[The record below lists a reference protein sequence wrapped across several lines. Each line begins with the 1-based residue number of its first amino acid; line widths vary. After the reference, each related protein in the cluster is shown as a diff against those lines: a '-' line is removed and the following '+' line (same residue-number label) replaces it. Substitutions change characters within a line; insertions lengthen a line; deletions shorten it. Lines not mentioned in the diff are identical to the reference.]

1 MHTGRRWRLLGEL
14 EDWLHTP
21 MIVLSLV
28 WLAIVIFELTGHSSD
43 LLLFIG
49 TAIWLVFIGEF
60 LLRFALAPEKR
71 AFLQRNWLTILALI
85 VPALRLLRGFA
96 ILRAARVLRGAR
108 LVRVV
113 GTINRSMNALRRT
126 LRRRG
131 FGYVLGLTAAVLL
144 AGAAGMLSF
153 EPAAEVEGGFASY
166 WDALW
171 WTGMLLASIGTDFWP
186 KTMEGRMLSSLLALY
201 GLGVF
206 GYLTATFASYFI
218 GRDAEGSGGEIAGSA
233 ELRRLRREL
242 ASLRKAVQP
251 QL

>member
-1 MHTGRRWRLLGEL
+1 
-14 EDWLHTP
+14 
-21 MIVLSLV
+21 
-28 WLAIVIFELTGHSSD
+28 
-43 LLLFIG
+43 
-49 TAIWLVFIGEF
+49 
-60 LLRFALAPEKR
+60 
-71 AFLQRNWLTILALI
+71 
-85 VPALRLLRGFA
+85 
-96 ILRAARVLRGAR
+96 
-108 LVRVV
+108 
-113 GTINRSMNALRRT
+113 MNALRRT

-131 FGYVLGLTAAVLL
+131 FGYVLGLTVAVLL

-186 KTMEGRMLSSLLALY
+186 KTMEGRMLSSFLALY

-218 GRDAEGSGGEIAGSA
+218 GRDAQGFGGEIAGSA
-233 ELRRLRREL
+233 ELRRLRGEV

>member
-14 EDWLHTP
+14 EDWLQTP
-21 MIVLSLV
+21 MLLLSVV
-28 WLAIVIFELTGHSSD
+28 WLAIAIFELTGHSSD
-43 LLLFIG
+43 LLLFFG
-49 TAIWLVFIGEF
+49 TAIWIIFIIEF

-71 AFLQRNWLTILALI
+71 AFLRSNWLTVIALL
-85 VPALRLLRGFA
+85 VPALRMFRAVA

-131 FGYVLGLTAAVLL
+131 FGYVLGLTIAVLL

-153 EPAAEVEGGFASY
+153 EPATEVEGGFASY
-166 WDALW
+166 GDALW

-186 KTMEGRMLSSLLALY
+186 RTMEGRLLSSLLAIY
-201 GLGVF
+201 GLAVF

-218 GRDAEGSGGEIAGSA
+218 GRDARAPGGEIAGSA
-233 ELRRLRREL
+233 EVRRLRREL
-242 ASLRKAVQP
+242 ASLRKAVEP
-251 QL
+251 QH